1 VIVLK
6 SLILKDISPNKNR
19 QLKQVMVELM
29 LFIIKLAMGLKSFLA
44 KVIPALFLPLFLLF
58 KVLLY
63 RPFVKLYFLIF
74 KIKKYDLG
82 KQTKSE
88 LLRKK
93 SFHLAAIIFVSV
105 ALIFNIQSKKP
116 ASAALGK
123 QKNSVMEE
131 LVKNE
136 FNDLGQN
143 NEELIQETAQTVN
156 WDAIGINTYFSK
168 DDHIIAPRGIGV
180 QEEEKAESENN
191 ENYLAKNDL
200 EDVMTKPKQIIGD
213 IQETPTQVAITT
225 NDERKEI
232 IEYTVTSG
240 DTISTIARRFKLNVN
255 TILWANNLTAFS
267 IIRPGNTLSIL
278 PTDGFLYKV
287 KSGDTIGRLAQT
299 YDTSAEKII
308 TSNNLGSA
316 GSIRIGQELIIPG
329 TRVSAPVRTTSVAKT
344 PTPSALSGANVIKEI
359 VSAETPIVSSN
370 KMVWPTTGHRI
381 TQYFSW
387 SHNGLDIA
395 DKVGTPIYAADAG
408 TVEISQGGWNGGY
421 GNTIVVNHGGGKK
434 TRYGHASKLL
444 VSKGDEVEK
453 GQLIALMGS
462 TGRSTGSHLH
472 FEVVINGTRYNPLNY
487 IR

>member
-1 VIVLK
+1 
-6 SLILKDISPNKNR
+6 
-19 QLKQVMVELM
+19 M

-44 KVIPALFLPLFLLF
+44 KVIPALFLPLFLLI

-63 RPFVKLYFLIF
+63 RPFVRLYFLIF

-93 SFHLAAIIFVSV
+93 SFHLAAIIFVIV
-105 ALIFNIQSKKP
+105 ALIYNFQSKKP

-123 QKNSVMEE
+123 QKNSVMAE
-131 LVKNE
+131 LVKDE
-136 FNDLGQN
+136 FSDLGQN

-156 WDAIGINTYFSK
+156 WQAIGINTYLSK
-168 DDHIIAPRGIGV
+168 DDHIIAPRGIGA
-180 QEEEKAESENN
+180 QEEEKTNRKNES
-191 ENYLAKNDL
+191 YLAKNDL
-200 EDVMTKPKQIIGD
+200 EDVMTKPQQTMGEIK
-213 IQETPTQVAITT
+213 EEPAQVAVTPD
-225 NDERKEI
+225 DERKEI
-232 IEYTVTSG
+232 IEYTVKSG

-299 YDTSAEKII
+299 YDTSAEKIVN
-308 TSNNLGSA
+308 SNNLSSA

-329 TRVSAPVRTTSVAKT
+329 TRISSPVRTASVAKSPVT
-344 PTPSALSGANVIKEI
+344 NALSGANVIKEI
-359 VSAETPIVSSN
+359 ISAETPIVSSN
-370 KMVWPTTGHRI
+370 KMVWPTTGHHI

-387 SHNGLDIA
+387 SHNGLDIG
-395 DKVGTPIYAADAG
+395 DKVGTAIYAADAG

-421 GNTIVVNHGGGKK
+421 GNTIVINHGGGKK

-472 FEVVINGTRYNPLNY
+472 FEIIINGTRYNPLNY